1 MIREEPGGGQEGKQ
15 GRILRDNIKTGE
27 KQGKHMEETGED
39 ININEVDVSKQMIR
53 EPYPKKS

>member
-39 ININEVDVSKQMIR
+39 IGNQHQS
-53 EPYPKKS
+53 YPKNHKP